1 MQNNN
6 SDLPKIIKRLE
17 LIKSLIALE
26 EEEEIATHIN
36 KLQQMQ
42 LDDDAKN
49 IIALI
54 ENKSYSLAIEA
65 INNFNNKY
73 QQLTTYI
80 DPQIQALKLEA
91 KALEIE
97 LNALSNE
104 KADAEKLIHSFNVR
118 HNQELGE
125 LILKILQHRKQQ
137 AKGTPQQEETEQD
150 YNNYNTD
157 YETTKNQTIATLTED
172 EQKELKDKYR
182 KASKLC
188 HPDVVSEEQKEL
200 ATKLFAEL
208 SAAYEKNDLA
218 RVNEILEN
226 LENGNFFVS
235 KSDTINEKILLQA
248 EIEKLRM
255 KLNELKQEL
264 QIIKESETYKTIAT
278 INDWDSY
285 FSNTKKQLMEQ
296 ANELE

>member
-6 SDLPKIIKRLE
+6 ADLPKIIKRFE

-26 EEEEIATHIN
+26 EEEEIATQII
-36 KLQQMQ
+36 KLKQMQ
-42 LDDDAKN
+42 LDNDAKV
-49 IIALI
+49 IITLI

-65 INNFNNKY
+65 INNFNNKHN
-73 QQLTTYI
+73 QLTAYI

-137 AKGTPQQEETEQD
+137 AKGTPKQEEAEED

-200 ATKLFAEL
+200 ATKLFAVKL
-208 SAAYEKNDLA
+208 SA
-218 RVNEILEN
+218 
-226 LENGNFFVS
+226 
-235 KSDTINEKILLQA
+235 
-248 EIEKLRM
+248 
-255 KLNELKQEL
+255 
-264 QIIKESETYKTIAT
+264 
-278 INDWDSY
+278 
-285 FSNTKKQLMEQ
+285 
-296 ANELE
+296 

>member
-6 SDLPKIIKRLE
+6 VDLPKIITRFE

-26 EEEEIATHIN
+26 EEEEIATHIG
-36 KLQQMQ
+36 KLQQIK
-42 LDDDAKN
+42 LDDVAKK
-49 IIALI
+49 IVTLI

-65 INNFNNKY
+65 INNFNNKHH
-73 QQLTTYI
+73 QLTTYI
-80 DPQIQALKLEA
+80 DPQIQALKLEV
-91 KALEIE
+91 KVLEIE
-97 LNALSNE
+97 LNALSDE
-104 KADAEKLIHSFNVR
+104 KADTEKLIHSFNVR

-137 AKGTPQQEETEQD
+137 AKGTVQQEETEQD

-157 YETTKNQTIATLTED
+157 YETTKNETIATLTQD

-182 KASKLC
+182 KLSKSC
-188 HPDVVSEEQKEL
+188 HLDVVSEEQKEL

-208 SAAYEKNDLA
+208 SAAYEKIDLA

-235 KSDTINEKILLQA
+235 KSDTINEKKLLQA
-248 EIEKLRM
+248 EIEKLRI
-255 KLNELKQEL
+255 KFTELKQEL
-264 QIIKESETYKTIAT
+264 QAIKESETYKTITT
-278 INDWDSY
+278 IDDWDSY